1 MADVDV
7 ETVRSLSFPTLK
19 ICNNVCRYHDDV
31 RAAAKGF
38 LSLGS
43 VRYDGIAILGHNSP
57 EWFMS
62 ELAAMY
68 FGGKAAGIYPTDTPE
83 QIQYKSLLSDASVAV
98 VDTLQA
104 FEKFR
109 VIAKTLPC
117 LKAIVLWADSP
128 PVDVVDG
135 ADGKKVACMTWQALL
150 QRGRQVAGGDA
161 ALDSAAAAV
170 KPGNCA
176 ALVFTSGVNDI
187 SSFCYIKL

>member
-1 MADVDV
+1 MEA
-7 ETVRSLSFPTLK
+7 VRALSFPALK
-19 ICNNVCRYHDDV
+19 ICNTLCRYHDDV

-128 PVDVVDG
+128 SVDFVEG
-135 ADGKKVACMTWQALL
+135 ADGKRVACLSWDALL
-150 QRGRQVAGGDA
+150 QRGRQFAGGDA

-176 ALVFTSGVNDI
+176 ALVFTSGMNNSI
-187 SSFCYIKL
+187 SSCTHKL